1 VLPQRLGLPL
11 SFVAFLRGLTSR
23 HCSDAQWIFDN
34 FARASRKEKP
44 LLSSKRKE
52 GTDPEGRAR
61 KGKISPA

>member
-1 VLPQRLGLPL
+1 VD
-11 SFVAFLRGLTSR
+11 FLRGLTSR

-61 KGKISPA
+61 KGTISPA